1 MRALTKSM
9 LSVYV
14 AVLFCVGV
22 YYVVVD
28 QLEKRSQVAA
38 QRVIHIESKLADPV
52 AIEAFTHNPELQSFA
67 LPWMVHAQTL
77 HETRQIDALGHLVE
91 RGVEVLDGYDLFLFM
106 QSTREFVTGYS
117 AVDLAEVQ
125 SSDDHK
131 PISVI
136 EAAPAYRKQWTQCLI
151 DLSEHYQRLPDSWVF
166 RLELFSFLRINCSE
180 LDEMERFQSTV

>member
-1 MRALTKSM
+1 MRVLTKSM

-14 AVLFCVGV
+14 AVLFYVGA
-22 YYVVVD
+22 YHVVTD

-38 QRVIHIESKLADPV
+38 QQVIHIESKLADPV

-67 LPWMVHAQTL
+67 LPWMMHAQTL
-77 HETRQIDALGHLVE
+77 HQTRQIDALGHLIE

-106 QSTREFVTGYS
+106 SSTREFVTGYS

-151 DLSEHYQRLPDSWVF
+151 DLSEHYQQLPDSWVF

-180 LDEMERFQSTV
+180 LDEMKRFESAV